1 MKKHK
6 KSIIGVVLMVLITLG
21 VYILFKG
28 DGNSVFTGDDT
39 TQAVEFNDIN
49 LNEEKDGKVIW
60 NLKARHVKME
70 SDRNTAYLTD
80 IEGFF
85 AEDGNELSIKAK
97 KGIIKR
103 AEQTVNL
110 EGDIEG
116 SMLFVLENNAAHHLV
131 HRLMG
136 SDGSDVTD
144 EFTEMELSAL
154 LEIGNIIAGAY
165 LTAISQLTNLSII
178 PTVPSLAV
186 DMAGAILSVPA
197 IEFGKLGDKA
207 LLIESQ
213 FRDEEMDVCGY
224 FILIPTMES
233 YAHILNSLGM

>member
-28 DGNSVFTGDDT
+28 DGNSVFNGDDT

-116 SMLFVLENNAAHHLV
+116 KTKDGLILYAKNLTYDGKKQVLSTEKDGRILTADSFTADRVLEKIVAKGHAK
-131 HRLMG
+131 
-136 SDGSDVTD
+136 
-144 EFTEMELSAL
+144 
-154 LEIGNIIAGAY
+154 
-165 LTAISQLTNLSII
+165 
-178 PTVPSLAV
+178 LA
-186 DMAGAILSVPA
+186 
-197 IEFGKLGDKA
+197 DKEA
-207 LLIESQ
+207 
-213 FRDEEMDVCGY
+213 
-224 FILIPTMES
+224 
-233 YAHILNSLGM
+233 NK